1 MRIVIDLFRE
11 FRVWCSQVLD
21 SAAAGLAGDGL
32 YNVNAAL
39 DDFAEDAELDD
50 QEREWRRR
58 EQEWMALSPWWM

>member
-11 FRVWCSQVLD
+11 LRVWCSQALD
-21 SAAAGLAGDGL
+21 AAAIGLAGDGL
-32 YNVNAAL
+32 YHSQTASHE
-39 DDFAEDAELDD
+39 FGEDAELDD